1 MSHVGDDL
9 AQLLV
14 ITCALVAI
22 ARNLRSLLTQ
32 VRLLRRGV
40 LTELAV
46 PDLAEIHTGA
56 QLASGAD

>member
-1 MSHVGDDL
+1 MDNVSAQL

-14 ITCALVAI
+14 VTCALVAI

-40 LTELAV
+40 LAELAV
-46 PDLAEIHTGA
+46 PDLTEIHTGA
-56 QLASGAD
+56 QLA